1 MTQIIIKYLLTMAA
15 LILLKN
21 DGLENTENDNQL
33 ERTTFSPSM
42 QQ

>member
-15 LILLKN
+15 LILMKN
-21 DGLENTENDNQL
+21 NGLENSENDNQL
-33 ERTTFSPSM
+33 ERTIFSSSM